1 MQLLLDAWT
10 VEQLTTS
17 PSSDEGVPNFE
28 SLDFRSSDLSVSLSR
43 LVRAIEGVEFE
54 LRRIANHFDPPPPDK
69 VGTPYVADRLGCTTV
84 RITQMI
90 RSGEIPA
97 ICVVP
102 GTGNGKPWKFFRVRI
117 EDWLENR

>member
-10 VEQLTTS
+10 VERSTTS
-17 PSSDEGVPNFE
+17 RSSDEGVPNVE
-28 SLDFRSSDLSVSLSR
+28 SLDFGASDLSVSLAR
-43 LVRAIEGVEFE
+43 LVRAIEGAEVQ
-54 LRRIANHFDPPPPDK
+54 LRRIADHFNPPPPDK

-84 RITQMI
+84 RITQLV

-97 ICVVP
+97 DCVVP
-102 GTGNGKPWKFFRVRI
+102 GTGDGKPWKFFRARI

>member
-10 VEQLTTS
+10 VERSTPSFS
-17 PSSDEGVPNFE
+17 PSDGVPIVE
-28 SLDFRSSDLSVSLSR
+28 SLDNGPSDLSVSLAR

-54 LRRIANHFDPPPPDK
+54 LRRVANHFDPPPPDK

-84 RITQMI
+84 RITQLV

-97 ICVVP
+97 SCVVP
-102 GTGNGKPWKFFRVRI
+102 GTGDGKPWKFFRARI